1 MSNFDFTEIAGR
13 YERDSLAQKA
23 AAEVLISMLEI
34 GPREDVLDLCCG
46 TGHLTERLSEIT
58 AGRVVGVD
66 PAPGMVAQAR
76 SNYCSERIS
85 FEIAAAENLR
95 ANAEFDV
102 IFCNSA
108 LQWFRDPARAL
119 IACKRALRPAGRIGP
134 WQFPSGNWDPKQ
146 PPRSHVSEVPG
157 FFVKL
162 AMNMRI
168 SFAMPASSF
177 RLPGSKRP
185 ARDTP
190 PRKCLRY
197 SNRGLQR
204 DI

>member
-34 GPREDVLDLCCG
+34 GPREDVLDLGCG

-108 LQWFRDPARAL
+108 LQWFRDLPRAL
-119 IACKRALRPAGRIGP
+119 TACKRALKCWNDRR
-134 WQFPSGNWDPKQ
+134 QRRRTFNSFQSGSTTASFHLLPKAVSFLISAPIQ
-146 PPRSHVSEVPG
+146 MVPTGVNSYALCMRS
-157 FFVKL
+157 L
-162 AMNMRI
+162 A
-168 SFAMPASSF
+168 F
-177 RLPGSKRP
+177 L
-185 ARDTP
+185 
-190 PRKCLRY
+190 
-197 SNRGLQR
+197 
-204 DI
+204 